1 MQVVE
6 VRKGVNNYCRENIS
20 QSEPFH
26 QRHSNDHSLNCQD
39 EAGGKMLDITK
50 ILGGIVKVIAS
61 TSTLPTSKFSSQCRR
76 YCTHVL
82 SGNEVVMQTR
92 GR

>member
-6 VRKGVNNYCRENIS
+6 VRKGVNNYCRENIT
-20 QSEPFH
+20 QCGPFH
-26 QRHSNDHSLNCQD
+26 QRHSNNHSLNCQD

-61 TSTLPTSKFSSQCRR
+61 TSTLPTSKFSSQCSR
-76 YCTHVL
+76 YCANVL
-82 SGNEVVMQTR
+82 CGNDVVM
-92 GR
+92 